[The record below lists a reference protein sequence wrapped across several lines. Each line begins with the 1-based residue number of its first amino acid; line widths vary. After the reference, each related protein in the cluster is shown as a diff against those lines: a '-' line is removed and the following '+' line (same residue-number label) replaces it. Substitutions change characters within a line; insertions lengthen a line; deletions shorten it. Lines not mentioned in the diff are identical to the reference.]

1 MKSDRERKKIIEA
14 INVLLHQAYDSNL
27 DEILALLKQIDEEEE
42 KEDLKDIQEAREDI
56 RINGTV
62 SWEEYKIESES

>member
-1 MKSDRERKKIIEA
+1 MKSDRERKEIIEA

-62 SWEEYKIESES
+62 SWEEYKRESKS